1 MLRGVARPRASS
13 GLGAGAADLGC
24 SHRLWAPTATCSWTG
39 PTTPGPKHIQRP
51 HGLMVAKEEGE
62 GADRAWQRGPDQSRK
77 GPTTCSRECSV
88 SPSCCAIIATTFQ
101 RSSSAK
107 RELNNLPEVSRLE
120 LGCVQPLNLCLELLQ
135 GPSKEVTWC
144 LEARGPGCA
153 S

>member
-1 MLRGVARPRASS
+1 MLHGVAWPRASS

-24 SHRLWAPTATCSWTG
+24 SHRLWAPTAACPWTG
-39 PTTPGPKHIQRP
+39 PTTPGPKHIQRS
-51 HGLMVAKEEGE
+51 HGLMVAREEGD
-62 GADRAWQRGPDQSRK
+62 GAARARQRGPGQSRK

-88 SPSCCAIIATTFQ
+88 SPPRCAVTTTTFQ
-101 RSSSAK
+101 RSNSAK

-120 LGCVQPLNLCLELLQ
+120 LGCVRPLSLCLELLQ

-144 LEARGPGCA
+144 LEARGPGRA